1 MSRFPILV
9 LLMLV
14 SMPVVGNAQSIDRE
28 GWNAKFQSTYIWQ
41 GKQPF
46 GAQYSGPNSLS
57 PQKERSY
64 SFTATAALGFRLWP
78 GSEFYVNP
86 EGVQGV
92 PLSRLTGLGG
102 FTNGEIARTS
112 GPNLTVYR
120 ARLFMR
126 QSWGFGGG
134 TENIELDINQLAGL
148 ADKRRLVLTVGN
160 LSVIDIFD
168 DNAFS
173 HDPRTQFMNWSIMT
187 HGAYDFAADARGYS
201 VGAALE
207 YFHDDWAVRAGRFAQ
222 PKEPNQLKLDYG
234 IAKHFGDQI
243 EVERGY
249 TLSGQPGKIRVLVF
263 RNYAKMSRFN
273 DALAVG
279 IATATT
285 PDINIVR
292 LSNQVKRGIGINIE
306 QAFSNDAGL
315 FARALWADGKTETY
329 AFTEI
334 DQSISGGV
342 VVRGTRWGRG
352 KDSLGVA
359 YASNGLSTEH
369 RNYLAAGGIGYFI
382 GDGKL
387 NYRRESIV
395 ETYYSLSMGKYAWLS
410 LGWQHIKH
418 PAYNADRG
426 AVTVTTLRL
435 HTEF

>member
-1 MSRFPILV
+1 M
-9 LLMLV
+9 
-14 SMPVVGNAQSIDRE
+14 
-28 GWNAKFQSTYIWQ
+28 
-41 GKQPF
+41 
-46 GAQYSGPNSLS
+46 
-57 PQKERSY
+57 
-64 SFTATAALGFRLWP
+64 
-78 GSEFYVNP
+78 
-86 EGVQGV
+86 
-92 PLSRLTGLGG
+92 
-102 FTNGEIARTS
+102 
-112 GPNLTVYR
+112 
-120 ARLFMR
+120 
-126 QSWGFGGG
+126 
-134 TENIELDINQLAGL
+134 
-148 ADKRRLVLTVGN
+148 
-160 LSVIDIFD
+160 
-168 DNAFS
+168 
-173 HDPRTQFMNWSIMT
+173 
-187 HGAYDFAADARGYS
+187 
-201 VGAALE
+201 
-207 YFHDDWAVRAGRFAQ
+207 
-222 PKEPNQLKLDYG
+222 
-234 IAKHFGDQI
+234 
-243 EVERGY
+243 ERGY